1 MTSATSP
8 DAWKKENEYKR
19 MRFISLTWTDGLSQT
34 EAILFVRT
42 VHEAILQARQQWPV
56 RGNIIEVPEIKP
68 FGYWVLEGAEP
79 SQVYGSME
87 WYINKSF
94 DQENQQLLGR
104 RYLQLVLDE
113 PWQHQTPHY
122 DLAVIHQPLF
132 DEVDQHSV
140 FGLAVRGRA
149 AVLSVYPLYALD
161 EGPRRY
167 RILRRLVAH
176 YLGQVI
182 GIPIPGWRE
191 QVQCLGSCAM
201 QPAGSLAE
209 WVGRVEEESRM
220 KTLYCQDCQRELSAR
235 LASNHFGMN

>member
-1 MTSATSP
+1 
-8 DAWKKENEYKR
+8 

-34 EAILFVRT
+34 EAILVVRT
-42 VHEAILQARQQWPV
+42 VHEAILQTRQQWPV

-68 FGYWVLEGAEP
+68 FGYWVLQEAA
-79 SQVYGSME
+79 SDQVYGSME
-87 WYINKSF
+87 WYINKSL
-94 DQENQQLLGR
+94 DQESQQLLGR

-113 PWQHQTPHY
+113 PWQHQSPHY
-122 DLAVIHQPLF
+122 DLAVVHQPLF

-149 AVLSVYPLYALD
+149 AVLSVYPLSALD

-191 QVQCLGSCAM
+191 QAQCLSSCAM
-201 QPAGSLAE
+201 QPVGSLAE
-209 WVGRVEEESRM
+209 WVGQVEEESRM

>member
-1 MTSATSP
+1 
-8 DAWKKENEYKR
+8 

-34 EAILFVRT
+34 EAILVVRT
-42 VHEAILQARQQWPV
+42 VHEAILQTRQQWPV
-56 RGNIIEVPEIKP
+56 RGNIIEIPEIKP
-68 FGYWVLEGAEP
+68 FGYWVLQGAA
-79 SQVYGSME
+79 SDQVYGSME
-87 WYINKSF
+87 WYINKSL
-94 DQENQQLLGR
+94 DQESQQLLGR

-113 PWQHQTPHY
+113 PWQHQSPHY
-122 DLAVIHQPLF
+122 DLAVVHQPLF

-167 RILRRLVAH
+167 RVLRRLVAH
-176 YLGQVI
+176 YFGQVM

-191 QVQCLGSCAM
+191 QAQCLSLCAM
-201 QPAGSLAE
+201 RPASSLAE
-209 WVGRVEEESRM
+209 WVERVEEETRI
-220 KTLYCQDCQRELSAR
+220 KALYCRDCRRELSAR

>member
-1 MTSATSP
+1 
-8 DAWKKENEYKR
+8 

-34 EAILFVRT
+34 EAILVVRT
-42 VHEAILQARQQWPV
+42 VHEAILRARQQWPV

-68 FGYWVLEGAEP
+68 FGYWVLQGSEP
-79 SQVYGSME
+79 GQVYGSME

-94 DQENQQLLGR
+94 DRENQQLLGR

-122 DLAVIHQPLF
+122 DLAVVHQPLF
-132 DEVDQHSV
+132 DEVDQHHV

-149 AVLSVYPLYALD
+149 ALLSVYPLDAL

-167 RILRRLVAH
+167 QVLRRLVAH
-176 YLGQVI
+176 YFGQVI

-191 QVQCLGSCAM
+191 PAQCLSPCAM
-201 QPAGSLAE
+201 QPANSLAE
-209 WVGRVEEESRM
+209 WVERVEEAIRV
-220 KTLYCQDCQRELSAR
+220 KVLYCQSCQRELSAR

>member
-1 MTSATSP
+1 
-8 DAWKKENEYKR
+8 
-19 MRFISLTWTDGLSQT
+19 MRFISLTWTDNLSET
-34 EAILFVRT
+34 EKILVVRT

-68 FGYWVLEGAEP
+68 FGYWVLQEAAAD
-79 SQVYGSME
+79 QVYGSME

-94 DQENQQLLGR
+94 DWENQRLLGR

-122 DLAVIHQPLF
+122 DLAVVHQPLF
-132 DEVDQHSV
+132 DEVDQRSV
-140 FGLAVRGRA
+140 FGLAARGRA

-161 EGPRRY
+161 EEPQRY
-167 RILRRLVAH
+167 RGLRRLVAH

-191 QVQCLGSCAM
+191 SAQCLSPCAM
-201 QPAGSLAE
+201 RPADSLAE
-209 WVGRVEEESRM
+209 WVERVEEETRV
-220 KTLYCQDCQRELSAR
+220 KTLYCRDCQRELSAR

>member
-1 MTSATSP
+1 
-8 DAWKKENEYKR
+8 

-34 EAILFVRT
+34 EAILVVRT

-68 FGYWVLEGAEP
+68 FGYWVLQGAKP
-79 SQVYGSME
+79 DQVYGSME
-87 WYINKSF
+87 WCINKSF
-94 DQENQQLLGR
+94 DRENQQLLGR
-104 RYLQLVLDE
+104 RYLQLVLNE

-122 DLAVIHQPLF
+122 DLAVIHQSLF
-132 DEVDQHSV
+132 DEVDRHRV

-167 RILRRLVAH
+167 RVLRRLVAH

-182 GIPIPGWRE
+182 GIPIAGWRE
-191 QVQCLGSCAM
+191 QAQCLSSCAM

-209 WVGRVEEESRM
+209 WVGRVEEESGI

>member
-1 MTSATSP
+1 
-8 DAWKKENEYKR
+8 

-34 EAILFVRT
+34 EAILVVRT
-42 VHEAILQARQQWPV
+42 VHEAILRARQQWPV

-68 FGYWVLEGAEP
+68 FGYWVLQGAEP
-79 SQVYGSME
+79 GQVYGSME

-94 DQENQQLLGR
+94 DRENQQLLGR

-122 DLAVIHQPLF
+122 DLAVVHQRLF
-132 DEVDQHSV
+132 DEVDQHHV

-149 AVLSVYPLYALD
+149 ALLSVYPLDAL

-167 RILRRLVAH
+167 QVLRRLVAH
-176 YLGQVI
+176 YFGQVI

-191 QVQCLGSCAM
+191 PAQCLSPCAM
-201 QPAGSLAE
+201 QPANSLAE
-209 WVGRVEEESRM
+209 WVERVEEAIRV
-220 KTLYCQDCQRELSAR
+220 KVLYCQNCQRELSAR

>member
-1 MTSATSP
+1 
-8 DAWKKENEYKR
+8 

-34 EAILFVRT
+34 EAILVVRT

-68 FGYWVLEGAEP
+68 FGYWVLQEAAP
-79 SQVYGSME
+79 DQVYGSME
-87 WYINKSF
+87 WYINRSF
-94 DQENQQLLGR
+94 DRESQQLLAR
-104 RYLQLVLDE
+104 RYLQLVLNE

-122 DLAVIHQPLF
+122 DLAVVHQPLF
-132 DEVDQHSV
+132 DEVNQHSV

-161 EGPRRY
+161 EGPPRY
-167 RILRRLVAH
+167 QVLRRLVAH
-176 YLGQVI
+176 YLGQVA

-191 QVQCLGSCAM
+191 PAQCLSPCAM
-201 QPAGSLAE
+201 RPASSLAE
-209 WVGRVEEESRM
+209 WVERVEEESRS